1 MSDTHAE
8 RTARDT
14 QLDASHVSPWT
25 TREKIVRAL
34 WMLVGSPLA
43 RLLPGVPLRLM
54 VLSLFGARVGARVR
68 LERGVRIEIPWNIT
82 LDEGCRVERGA
93 ILYSLGPIAIGPR
106 AVVGELAHLCAGTH
120 DYRHASMPLLRLP
133 IEIGAEACIDA
144 GAFVGPGVRVGP
156 RAILTARSCAFK
168 DLAPDGVYTGNPA
181 RSCVPTEFGPAPG
194 GSA

>member
-25 TREKIVRAL
+25 TREKIARAL
-34 WMLVGSPLA
+34 WMLAGSPLA
-43 RLLPGVPLRLM
+43 RTLPGSPLRLM
-54 VLSLFGARVGARVR
+54 VLSLFGARVGARVH
-68 LERGVRIEIPWNIT
+68 LGRGVRIEIPWNVT

-120 DYRHASMPLLRLP
+120 DYRHASMPLLRPP
-133 IEIGAEACIDA
+133 IDIGAEACIA
-144 GAFVGPGVRVGP
+144 TAAFVGAGVRVGP
-156 RAILTARSCAFK
+156 RAMLTERSCAFK

-181 RSCVPTEFGPAPG
+181 RETGARGTAGAPG
-194 GSA
+194 AVT